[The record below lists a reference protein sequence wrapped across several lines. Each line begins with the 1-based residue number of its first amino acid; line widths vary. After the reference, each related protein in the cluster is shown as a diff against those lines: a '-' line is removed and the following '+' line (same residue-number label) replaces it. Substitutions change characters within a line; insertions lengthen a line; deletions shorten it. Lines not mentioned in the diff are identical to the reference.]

1 MKQIGPIK
9 IIEGPNDSKVPFS
22 RSLYIDGAEKVLIDT
37 GADPSTLSTLE
48 QKHSMN
54 LIINTHYHPDHTCH
68 NYLFPNTQK
77 WINPIEFE
85 TVSSI
90 ENVAKENGIFQE
102 WGKEG
107 VDQWK
112 KTIPNEWITSL
123 LSINGTYEYD
133 KQYNFGNV
141 NMILLHTPGHTKGF
155 ACPYFPDLGVVYTGD
170 YDMTSFGP
178 WYNGTDGDIED
189 FVRSGQRLLNLDAD
203 VYITGHQKGVF
214 TQNEFK
220 RAMSDYLAIIDQRD
234 NVISKHVQSG
244 MNFEELTS
252 IGIFYP
258 KKTLEHTLLR
268 TWERSGIRKHLERLG
283 YIVLGTEIK
292 SYVPTK

>member
-22 RSLYIDGAEKVLIDT
+22 RSLFIDGAEKVLIDT
-37 GADPSTLSTLE
+37 GADPRALENLE

-68 NYLFPNTQK
+68 NYLFPNTEK

-112 KTIPNEWITSL
+112 KTIPDEWITSL
-123 LSINGTYEYD
+123 LSINGTYEYE
-133 KQYNFGNV
+133 KQYNLGDV

-155 ACPYFPDLGVVYTGD
+155 ACPYFPDLGIVYTGD

-214 TQNEFK
+214 TKTEFT
-220 RAMSDYLAIIDQRD
+220 RSMSDYLAIIDQRD
-234 NVISKHVQSG
+234 DIISKHVQSG
-244 MNFEELTS
+244 MDFEELSS

-283 YIVLGTEIK
+283 YIVRGTEIK
-292 SYVPTK
+292 SYIRTK